1 MASIYEQLV
10 ADNTIYRASQFIEG
24 ESDVP
29 IKNLLKRQRI
39 PFRYAKLENNLKL
52 RIKNIFDDFDFKSNN
67 LCIAGGF
74 YSSYSFGSI
83 KDFDIYCFGDLKE
96 SLLQLLQH
104 LKPSKVFISVNC
116 ITFYHKSN
124 LIQVIYKKEFR
135 AKNAYELVSNFD
147 ISACEVWYDGEL
159 NFTAR
164 AKYAFETGVIFVN
177 QMPVHKLSINRI
189 IKYAD
194 LYSLYITDEQFETKI
209 AYGCNIISDNLFKIK
224 EILNDLSQYDNYHVN
239 KFNQNMIISGKYNQL
254 VGILNYDNVIDQINT
269 GIIKYSPFFE
279 LIKSNIFPIYSTQ
292 DQKIL
297 NHEFVEYTDETEKLF
312 KIITEKSIDIF
323 QTIIH
328 KIIL

>member
-10 ADNTIYRASQFIEG
+10 ADNTIYSASQFIEG
-24 ESDVP
+24 ESVVP

-39 PFRYAKLENNLKL
+39 PFRYAKLANNLKL

-83 KDFDIYCFGDLKE
+83 KDFDIFCFGDLKE

-104 LKPSKVFISVNC
+104 LKPYKVFISVNC

-135 AKNAYELVSNFD
+135 AKNPYELVSNFD
-147 ISACEVWYDGEL
+147 ISACEVWYDGEF

-164 AKYAFETGVIFVN
+164 AKYTFETGVIFVN
-177 QMPVHKLSINRI
+177 QTPVHQLSINRI

-209 AYGCNIISDNLFKIK
+209 AYGCNIVSDNLFKIK
-224 EILNDLSQYDNYHVN
+224 EKLNDLSQYDFELTFDNYHVN

-254 VGILNYDNVIDQINT
+254 IGILNYDNVIDQINT

-292 DQKIL
+292 NQKIL

-312 KIITEKSIDIF
+312 KIITEKSD
-323 QTIIH
+323 IH